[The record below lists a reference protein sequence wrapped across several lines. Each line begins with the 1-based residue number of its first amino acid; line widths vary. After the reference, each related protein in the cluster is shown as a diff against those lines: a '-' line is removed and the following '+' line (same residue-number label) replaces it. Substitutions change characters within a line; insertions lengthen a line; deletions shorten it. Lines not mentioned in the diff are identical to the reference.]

1 MATRQEQHRFKGG
14 KGERL
19 ARVLGW
25 VSHGLGLAQIAAPRE
40 VARLIGVSDDGDN
53 RALLRT
59 IGVREIVAGTG
70 ILARPKPTEW
80 LWARVGGDVMD
91 LALLGAALNSDKNQ
105 RNRVVGATAAV
116 AGLTLL
122 DLLCATRLGSRGD
135 AGESTEATEG
145 ARGVEKAITINRS
158 PEEVY
163 QAWRDFSNLPRFM
176 LHLESVQVMGDGRSH
191 WKAKAPAGRTVEWD
205 AEVTEDRPNEVIAW
219 RSLPGADVQNSG
231 TVRFDPAPGGRGTEV
246 RVKLQYDP
254 PAGIVGA
261 TVAKLFGEEPNQQLR
276 EDLYR
281 FKQVLETGE
290 VVRSEGSLDGARL
303 RQRPAQP
310 PEDETAR

>member
-1 MATRQEQHRFKGG
+1 MATRQKQHRFKVG

-25 VSHGLGLAQIAAPRE
+25 ASQGLGLAQIAAPRE

-70 ILARPKPTEW
+70 ILVRPKPTEW

-91 LALLGAALNSDKNQ
+91 LALLGAALNSDKTQ
-105 RNRVVGATAAV
+105 RNRVVGATAVV

-122 DLLCATRLGSRGD
+122 DLLCATRLGSRRD
-135 AGESTEATEG
+135 AGESTESTEG
-145 ARGVEKAITINRS
+145 ARGVEKAMTINRS

-176 LHLESVQVMGDGRSH
+176 LHLESVQVMGDGRSR

-205 AEVTEDRPNEVIAW
+205 AEITEDRPNEVIAW

-231 TVRFDPAPGGRGTEV
+231 TVRFNPAPGGRGTEV

-254 PAGIVGA
+254 PAGVVGA